1 VASPSFV
8 PVVAS
13 GRRISIA
20 EIDAAVSARLGPT
33 RGLGNS
39 QPACFNRQVA
49 MYLGSR
55 VGRWSTTAIGR
66 FYNGRDHSTVCYGI
80 QRIESLRE
88 NDPDVDA
95 LVSDLIRQLS
105 GEDESPVAPANQEDF
120 TGPKGLRE
128 EDFQRLAEF
137 IASRVCAHLQK
148 RPKNRPLL
156 TGRLRRMI
164 RVKYRETLVGAS
176 KPLNPMTFTR

>member
-1 VASPSFV
+1 VATPSFV

-13 GRRISIA
+13 GRRISLV

-55 VGRWSTTAIGR
+55 VGRWSTTVIGR

-88 NDPDVDA
+88 SDPDVDLLITA
-95 LVSDLIRQLS
+95 LRRQLS
-105 GEDESPVAPANQEDF
+105 GEDESPIARTDQEPF
-120 TGPKGLRE
+120 SGPKALSE
-128 EDFQRLAEF
+128 EDFERLAELL
-137 IASRVCAHLQK
+137 ASRVCAHLQK
-148 RPKNRPLL
+148 KAPKAGDCLLAPL
-156 TGRLRRMI
+156 GGHDGKDI
-164 RVKYRETLVGAS
+164 EVQES
-176 KPLNPMTFTR
+176 